1 MEDQDT
7 DEGLD
12 DIDDKHAIQVNVDDE
27 NELETVF
34 NQLVQEGY
42 SCKIIT
48 I

>member
-1 MEDQDT
+1 MT
-7 DEGLD
+7 R
-12 DIDDKHAIQVNVDDE
+12 VDNE